1 MPSAYAL
8 GIFSAKYFIKALPE
22 DLRIFPNRIF
32 TEGVA
37 PCGVI
42 PLRRTSRTSSP
53 FRGAFWG
60 NAPLKGGGG
69 TAGDGE
75 SKPAKVTAA
84 AKMAGKCR
92 FPSRPLL

>member
-1 MPSAYAL
+1 MPSVYAL
-8 GIFSAKYFIKALPE
+8 GIFSAKYFIKALQE

-32 TEGVA
+32 TEG
-37 PCGVI
+37 G
-42 PLRRTSRTSSP
+42 S
-53 FRGAFWG
+53 
-60 NAPLKGGGG
+60 PLKGGGG